1 MPLGAAVARQAKAAW
16 ARHRRSASTNQNGII
31 GFTGR
36 GLGAAT
42 SALGLDCA
50 VDSALLMS
58 TVRIESC
65 DSRGELPG
73 LRKRKSFWR
82 ARRHAAS
89 LPIQLACR
97 HTTSACV

>member
-16 ARHRRSASTNQNGII
+16 GASSAIRKHESERHYRLYGTRARRCHICTGI
-31 GFTGR
+31 GLRGR
-36 GLGAAT
+36 
-42 SALGLDCA
+42 LGLTDE
-50 VDSALLMS
+50 
-58 TVRIESC
+58 VRMIVR
-65 DSRGELPG
+65 SRGELPG